1 MIKQFEKT
9 EAQACINVINS
20 AFAQDPLYT
29 KALKTEQEKQVFSE
43 FMINKAMALD
53 ENVVVFKEADVI
65 KGVASF
71 ERNSGK
77 PFQTILS
84 VLRIR
89 FFKEVIQLFRR
100 TTPGTLKFF
109 NQYMKYTTSERP
121 KKPHHYLVFIGVE
134 SRAQGQGIGRAL
146 LEAVHKIVDEDKESI
161 GIGLDTENIENIRY
175 YEKFGYQLISQ
186 KTIEQVTI
194 YAMFRWS

>member
-29 KALKTEQEKQVFSE
+29 NALKNENEKLVFSE

-53 ENVVVFKEADVI
+53 ESLVVYKEGDVI
-65 KGVASF
+65 KGVASY

-77 PFQTILS
+77 SFQTIFS
-84 VLRIR
+84 VMRPR
-89 FFKEVIQLFRR
+89 FIKEVIRLYKR

-109 NQYMKYTTSERP
+109 NEYMKYTTSERP
-121 KKPHHYLVFIGVE
+121 KKPHYYLVFIGVE

-146 LEAVHKIVDEDKESI
+146 LESIHRMVDEDKESV
-161 GIGLDTENIENIRY
+161 GIGLDTENIENVRY

-186 KTIEQVTI
+186 KTIEQVTV
-194 YAMFRWS
+194 YAMFRSS